1 MKSQKEI
8 NVFGLRVRY
17 IPGFDG
23 KYGISS
29 EGDVINLHG
38 EYLLKAHRGTYVY
51 LGRKWFRIDYL
62 VARAFVPNIKM
73 CKELKHKDGDKLNN
87 RADNLEWTDEVQLSR
102 FGFGRPKVA
111 VQCMDKDY
119 HIIKVYPSVN
129 SAAKELG
136 LHQPN
141 ITRAARHGG
150 RCGGY
155 YWSMVLGYGEEKQ

>member
-1 MKSQKEI
+1 MIKNGRRIQAIHGFENKYAVTDLGEVI
-8 NVFGLRVRY
+8 NVR
-17 IPGFDG
+17 
-23 KYGISS
+23 
-29 EGDVINLHG
+29 GDYQLNPV
-38 EYLLKAHRGTYVY
+38 RGTYVY
-51 LGRKWFRIDYL
+51 LGGKCFRIDYL

-73 CKELKHKDGDKLNN
+73 CKELKHKDGDMLNN
-87 RADNLEWTDEVQLSR
+87 RADNLEWTDEVQLTR
-102 FGFGRPKVA
+102 YGFGKPKVA

-155 YWSMVLGYGEEKQ
+155 YWSMVLGYGEEGK

>member
-1 MKSQKEI
+1 MIKNGRRIQSIHGFENKYAVTDLGEVI
-8 NVFGLRVRY
+8 NVR
-17 IPGFDG
+17 
-23 KYGISS
+23 
-29 EGDVINLHG
+29 GDYQLNPV
-38 EYLLKAHRGTYVY
+38 RGTYVY

-62 VARAFVPNIKM
+62 VARAFVPNMKM

-102 FGFGRPKVA
+102 YGFGRPKVA

-119 HIIKVYPSVN
+119 RIIKVYPSVN

-155 YWSMVLGYGEEKQ
+155 YWSMVLGYGEEGK

>member
-1 MKSQKEI
+1 MIKNGRRMQSIHGFENKYAVTDLGEVI
-8 NVFGLRVRY
+8 NVR
-17 IPGFDG
+17 
-23 KYGISS
+23 
-29 EGDVINLHG
+29 GDYQLNPF
-38 EYLLKAHRGTYVY
+38 RGTYVY

-73 CKELKHKDGDKLNN
+73 CKELKHKDGDMLNN

-102 FGFGRPKVA
+102 YGFGRPKVA

-119 HIIKVYPSVN
+119 RIIKVYPSVN

-155 YWSMVLGYGEEKQ
+155 YWSMVLGYGEEGK